1 MIMAMPKSSSSAA
14 KPSCAAKPSSSAVK
28 SSSSAAKSSSLAR
41 KPRLSLAAAA
51 MLVLFGAGAARAAEG
66 GELPV
71 RQNWTFSGP
80 LGHFDRA
87 QLQRGFKV
95 YREVCSACHSL
106 SRVAF
111 RNLSEPGGPEFTEG
125 QVKALAAEYEV
136 PGEPNE
142 VGEVNPRKA
151 RPADHFPPRYKNDNE
166 ARANNNGAAPPDLSL
181 MAKARSV
188 SYGFPWFIFDAFT
201 QYQEG
206 GPDYIHA
213 LLADGYLD
221 EEKGEKV
228 PEGITI
234 PEGLNYNKFFPGH
247 AIAMP
252 KPIQD
257 GQVEYTDGAPATVD
271 QYSRDVSAFL
281 MWAAEP
287 KLMARKHAGLTAV
300 IFLSVLSV
308 LLYLTNK
315 RIWARVKKP
324 HAPR

>member
-1 MIMAMPKSSSSAA
+1 MIMAMLKSSPFAST
-14 KPSCAAKPSSSAVK
+14 
-28 SSSSAAKSSSLAR
+28 
-41 KPRLSLAAAA
+41 PRLGRAIAAI
-51 MLVLFGAGAARAAEG
+51 LFLFGAGAAHAAEG
-66 GELPV
+66 GDLPV
-71 RQNWTFSGP
+71 RQTWTFSGP

-106 SRVAF
+106 GRVAF

-181 MAKARSV
+181 MAKARGV

-228 PEGITI
+228 PEGINI

-271 QYSRDVSAFL
+271 QYGRDVSAFL

-287 KLMARKHAGLTAV
+287 RLEERKELGLTV
-300 IFLSVLSV
+300 MLFLIIFTG
-308 LLYLTNK
+308 LLYFTK
-315 RIWARVKKP
+315 RKVW
-324 HAPR
+324 HAVEAH

>member
-1 MIMAMPKSSSSAA
+1 MIMAMLKSSPFAST
-14 KPSCAAKPSSSAVK
+14 
-28 SSSSAAKSSSLAR
+28 
-41 KPRLSLAAAA
+41 PRLGRAIAAI
-51 MLVLFGAGAARAAEG
+51 LFLFGAGAAHAAEG
-66 GELPV
+66 GDLPV
-71 RQNWTFSGP
+71 RQTWTFSGP

-106 SRVAF
+106 GRVAF

-181 MAKARSV
+181 MAKARGV

-271 QYSRDVSAFL
+271 QYGRDVSAFL

-287 KLMARKHAGLTAV
+287 RLEERKELGLTV
-300 IFLSVLSV
+300 MLFLIIFTG
-308 LLYLTNK
+308 LLYFTK
-315 RIWARVKKP
+315 RKVW
-324 HAPR
+324 HAVEAH

>member
-1 MIMAMPKSSSSAA
+1 MIMAMLKSSPFAST
-14 KPSCAAKPSSSAVK
+14 
-28 SSSSAAKSSSLAR
+28 
-41 KPRLSLAAAA
+41 PRLGRAIAAI
-51 MLVLFGAGAARAAEG
+51 LFLFGAGAAHAAEG
-66 GELPV
+66 GDLPV
-71 RQNWTFSGP
+71 RQTWTFSGP

-181 MAKARSV
+181 MAKARGV

-271 QYSRDVSAFL
+271 QYGRDVSAFL

-287 KLMARKHAGLTAV
+287 RLEERKELGLTV
-300 IFLSVLSV
+300 MLFLIIFTG
-308 LLYLTNK
+308 LLYFTK
-315 RIWARVKKP
+315 RKVW
-324 HAPR
+324 HAVEAH

>member
-1 MIMAMPKSSSSAA
+1 MIMAMLKSSPFAST
-14 KPSCAAKPSSSAVK
+14 
-28 SSSSAAKSSSLAR
+28 
-41 KPRLSLAAAA
+41 PRLGLAIAAI
-51 MLVLFGAGAARAAEG
+51 LFLFGAGAAHAAEG
-66 GELPV
+66 GDLPV
-71 RQNWTFSGP
+71 RQTWTFSGP

-181 MAKARSV
+181 MAKARGV

-271 QYSRDVSAFL
+271 QYGRDVSAFL

-287 KLMARKHAGLTAV
+287 RLEERKELGLTV
-300 IFLSVLSV
+300 MLFLIIFTG
-308 LLYLTNK
+308 LLYFTK
-315 RIWARVKKP
+315 RKVW
-324 HAPR
+324 HAVEAH

>member
-1 MIMAMPKSSSSAA
+1 MMTIFK
-14 KPSCAAKPSSSAVK
+14 
-28 SSSSAAKSSSLAR
+28 LT
-41 KPRLSLAAAA
+41 PRLGLALAATL
-51 MLVLFGAGAARAAEG
+51 LVASGAESARAAEG
-66 GELPV
+66 GELPA
-71 RQNWTFSGP
+71 RQSWTFSGP

-136 PGEPNE
+136 PGEPDDT
-142 VGEVNPRKA
+142 GEVNPRKA

-166 ARANNNGAAPPDLSL
+166 ARASNNGAAPPDLSL

-252 KPIQD
+252 KPMQD
-257 GQVEYTDGAPATVD
+257 GQVEYTDGTPATVD

-281 MWAAEP
+281 MWTAEP
-287 KLMARKHAGLTAV
+287 RLEERKELGLTV
-300 IFLSVLSV
+300 MLFLIIFTG
-308 LLYLTNK
+308 LLYFTK
-315 RIWARVKKP
+315 RKVWQAVEA
-324 HAPR
+324 H